1 LASLVNHRKLCV
13 VAADAA
19 AGVLSDAGDVGD
31 VSVVQNSHTR
41 LVRKVAEITDELLT
55 LRKHLL
61 GVGAEALRRLVVVDV
76 GDERVPVVT
85 EIKLDV
91 RFARVT
97 LVDANQLIVAWI
109 LLKEAACPRRYIENF
124 T

>member
-13 VAADAA
+13 VVAAA
-19 AGVLSDAGDVGD
+19 AGVLSDAGDVRH
-31 VSVVQNSHTR
+31 VSVVQNSHSR
-41 LVRKVAEITDELLT
+41 LVRKVLEVTDELLT

-61 GVGAEALRRLVVVDV
+61 GVGAEALWRLIVVDV
-76 GDERVPVVT
+76 SDKRVPVVT
-85 EIKLDV
+85 QVELDV

-97 LVDANQLIVAWI
+97 LVDADQLIVAWI
-109 LLKEAACPRRYIENF
+109 LLKEAPYPRRYIANF